1 MRSLYYPSIKKNNIY
16 HDLYQK
22 INTPEAV
29 HGIDEQ
35 NAKFIYDGI
44 YNAHYPIY
52 FDGDVNFDNSNCNKN
67 IKPII
72 PENLKLK
79 INLLET
85 KYIKYSLGKKLTNQ
99 MLCVAIKKMQIIQ
112 DFKKIENLMYPLVD
126 FKMNQLNK
134 LIEDKSYSKKN
145 PITNIKNNFD
155 LEKCFFSV
163 KDNKK
168 IVCKKKKSS
177 FNELKD
183 LLSGDDDPEIYN
195 EFKLYHI
202 HNYDY
207 TKERI
212 EKFESIYLDN
222 KNNFNIFIDDNE
234 TKFIKAKIQ
243 NSNIK
248 IFFKNNTS
256 KIVFYNSNI
265 INSSLESSYLS
276 KEDYYDNN
284 DSRFD
289 ERLLT
294 GCKTLIDTEV
304 KNSSISINNC
314 TNEDAINFIRSK
326 GFNNNIYVKNSKYDG
341 VDLDFSNLFFNEI
354 KIENSG
360 NDCLDVSGG
369 IYNIKYLYGKS
380 CYDKGISV
388 GEKSKVSIN
397 NLEIFES
404 EVGFALKD
412 GSILHLVKGK
422 FDNNKIC
429 GEIYNKKQNL
439 VFLSFL

>member
-155 LEKCFFSV
+155 LEKCFF
-163 KDNKK
+163 
-168 IVCKKKKSS
+168 
-177 FNELKD
+177 
-183 LLSGDDDPEIYN
+183 P
-195 EFKLYHI
+195 
-202 HNYDY
+202 
-207 TKERI
+207 
-212 EKFESIYLDN
+212 
-222 KNNFNIFIDDNE
+222 
-234 TKFIKAKIQ
+234 
-243 NSNIK
+243 
-248 IFFKNNTS
+248 
-256 KIVFYNSNI
+256 
-265 INSSLESSYLS
+265 
-276 KEDYYDNN
+276 
-284 DSRFD
+284 
-289 ERLLT
+289 
-294 GCKTLIDTEV
+294 
-304 KNSSISINNC
+304 
-314 TNEDAINFIRSK
+314 
-326 GFNNNIYVKNSKYDG
+326 
-341 VDLDFSNLFFNEI
+341 
-354 KIENSG
+354 
-360 NDCLDVSGG
+360 
-369 IYNIKYLYGKS
+369 
-380 CYDKGISV
+380 
-388 GEKSKVSIN
+388 
-397 NLEIFES
+397 
-404 EVGFALKD
+404 
-412 GSILHLVKGK
+412 
-422 FDNNKIC
+422 
-429 GEIYNKKQNL
+429 
-439 VFLSFL
+439 